1 MTQSRAQTM
10 HKSSASNK
18 GPTHTKKQKKVNQNQ
33 QKQQWIETDLKRSE
47 LLELA
52 EKLH

>member
-1 MTQSRAQTM
+1 MTQSRVQTM
-10 HKSSASNK
+10 HKPSASNK
-18 GPTHTKKQKKVNQNQ
+18 GPTHTKKQEKVNQNQ
-33 QKQQWIETDLKRSE
+33 KKQQWIETDIKRFE